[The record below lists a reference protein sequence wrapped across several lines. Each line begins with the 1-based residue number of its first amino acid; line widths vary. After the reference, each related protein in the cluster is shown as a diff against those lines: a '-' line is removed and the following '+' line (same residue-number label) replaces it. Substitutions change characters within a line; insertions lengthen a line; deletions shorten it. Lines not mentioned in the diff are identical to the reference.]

1 MKIYNKNELDLL
13 ANILKNDGVISVP
26 TDTVYGLCTQIYST
40 TAFEKL
46 KHIKKRPSDK
56 TFPVMC
62 ATKEQMKQIA
72 IIEEREEKLIDHF
85 MPGPITLVLN
95 KKSSVLQYVNNKGT
109 SITTEFA
116 LRIAPTKELRSL
128 ISKVGSPIFMTSA
141 NENGKPSCQSI
152 EEIIK
157 TFPNLD
163 GILEGNVSYGEAS
176 TIVDCTSNKIK
187 IQRQGPISEE
197 QIMKIL
203 K

>member
-1 MKIYNKNELDLL
+1 
-13 ANILKNDGVISVP
+13 
-26 TDTVYGLCTQIYST
+26 
-40 TAFEKL
+40 
-46 KHIKKRPSDK
+46 
-56 TFPVMC
+56 
-62 ATKEQMKQIA
+62 
-72 IIEEREEKLIDHF
+72 
-85 MPGPITLVLN
+85 
-95 KKSSVLQYVNNKGT
+95 
-109 SITTEFA
+109 
-116 LRIAPTKELRSL
+116 
-128 ISKVGSPIFMTSA
+128 MTSA